1 MRLEKYL
8 LQNYQSAILFITFV
22 VIQLG
27 KSWMPSIQKLTTH
40 NMNLQKTAAVFI
52 IILSTIFLLIYGQ
65 SILVPFILGML
76 LWFIGREIKNA
87 LDKIPFVKR
96 NLPNW
101 SKHILSLV
109 LIITVLSFV
118 SNIITSNI
126 NYLVQSL
133 DKYQPNVDA
142 IIGQLDD
149 LLKIDVAAKL
159 KDYSGN
165 LQFGSILRSLFASF
179 TDIIS
184 NAFMILLY
192 AVFVLL
198 EEDNFRPKLQ
208 AIFVEKDQSE
218 RVDMLLEKIGGSV
231 SNYLRLKTLVS
242 LVTGI
247 LSYIALWMIGVDAP
261 EFWAFL
267 IFILN
272 FIPTIGS
279 LVGTVFPAIFCL
291 FQFGEF
297 LPSILVLS
305 IVGLIQLLVGNFLEP
320 KLMGSSMNIS
330 PLVTILS
337 LSIWGAI
344 WGITGMILSVPI
356 TVIMIIILSQ
366 FERTKPVAIML
377 SEKGNITTG

>member
-1 MRLEKYL
+1 
-8 LQNYQSAILFITFV
+8 
-22 VIQLG
+22 
-27 KSWMPSIQKLTTH
+27 
-40 NMNLQKTAAVFI
+40 MNLQKTASIFI
-52 IILSTIFLLIYGQ
+52 IVFSTIFLLIYGQ
-65 SILVPFILGML
+65 SIIVPFILGLL

-87 LDKIPFVKR
+87 LDKIGFIK
-96 NLPNW
+96 NYLPNW
-101 SKHILSLV
+101 SKHVLSLV

-126 NYLVQSL
+126 NYLAQSL
-133 DKYQPNVDA
+133 DKYEPNVDA
-142 IIGQLDD
+142 IINQLDE
-149 LLKIDVAAKL
+149 LLKIDVRERL
-159 KDYSGN
+159 KGYSGN
-165 LQFGSILRSLFASF
+165 LQFGAILRSLFASL
-179 TDIIS
+179 TGIIS
-184 NAFMILLY
+184 NAFMIILY
-192 AVFVLL
+192 AVFILL

-208 AIFVEKDQSE
+208 AIFVGKDQNQ

-231 SNYLRLKTLVS
+231 SSYLRLKTLVS
-242 LVTGI
+242 LITGI
-247 LSYIALWMIGVDAP
+247 LSYAALWMIGVDAP

-356 TVIMIIILSQ
+356 TVIMIIVLMN
-366 FERTKPVAIML
+366 FEVVLGKKRRHSPAVIEDELLKLGVPKSDIIFGWLPEYARAYSGWGID
-377 SEKGNITTG
+377 KAA

>member
-1 MRLEKYL
+1 
-8 LQNYQSAILFITFV
+8 
-22 VIQLG
+22 
-27 KSWMPSIQKLTTH
+27 
-40 NMNLQKTAAVFI
+40 MNLQKTASIFI
-52 IILSTIFLLIYGQ
+52 IVFSTIFLLIYGQ
-65 SILVPFILGML
+65 SIIVPFILGLL

-87 LDKIPFVKR
+87 LDKIGFIK
-96 NLPNW
+96 NYLPNW
-101 SKHILSLV
+101 SKHVLSLV

-126 NYLVQSL
+126 NYLAQSL
-133 DKYQPNVDA
+133 DKYEPNVDA
-142 IIGQLDD
+142 IINQLDE
-149 LLKIDVAAKL
+149 LLKIDVRERL
-159 KDYSGN
+159 KGYSGN
-165 LQFGSILRSLFASF
+165 LQFGAILRSLFASL
-179 TDIIS
+179 TGIIS
-184 NAFMILLY
+184 NAFMIILY
-192 AVFVLL
+192 AVFILL

-208 AIFVEKDQSE
+208 AIFVGKDQNQ

-231 SNYLRLKTLVS
+231 SSYLRLKTLVS
-242 LVTGI
+242 LITG
-247 LSYIALWMIGVDAP
+247 
-261 EFWAFL
+261 
-267 IFILN
+267 
-272 FIPTIGS
+272 IGS

-356 TVIMIIILSQ
+356 TVIMIIVLSQ
-366 FERTKPVAIML
+366 FEKTKPVAIML
-377 SEKGNITTG
+377 SEKGNIG

>member
-1 MRLEKYL
+1 
-8 LQNYQSAILFITFV
+8 
-22 VIQLG
+22 
-27 KSWMPSIQKLTTH
+27 
-40 NMNLQKTAAVFI
+40 MNLQKTAAVFI
-52 IILSTIFLLIYGQ
+52 ILLSTIFLLIYGQ
-65 SILVPFILGML
+65 SILVPFILGVL
-76 LWFIGREIKNA
+76 LWFIGREIKNG
-87 LDKIPFVKR
+87 LDSIPFIKKY
-96 NLPNW
+96 LPNW

-118 SNIITSNI
+118 TNIITSNI
-126 NYLVQSL
+126 NFLAQSL
-133 DKYQPNVDA
+133 DKYEPNLEA
-142 IIGQLDD
+142 IIAQLDD
-149 LLKIDVAAKL
+149 LLKMDVKE
-159 KDYSGN
+159 KIRGYSGN
-165 LQFGSILRSLFASF
+165 LQFGVILRSLFASF

-184 NAFMILLY
+184 NAFMIILY

-208 AIFVEKDQSE
+208 AILVKKDQSE
-218 RVDMLLEKIGGSV
+218 RVNDVLEKIGGSV

-242 LVTGI
+242 LITGI
-247 LSYIALWMIGVDAP
+247 LSYVVLWMIGVDAP

-267 IFILN
+267 IFIMN

-279 LVGTVFPAIFCL
+279 LVGTIFPAIFCL

-305 IVGLIQLLVGNFLEP
+305 IVGAIQLVVGNFLEP

-330 PLVTILS
+330 PLVTILA

-356 TVIMIIILSQ
+356 TVIMIIVLSQ
-366 FERTKPVAIML
+366 FERTKPIAIML
-377 SEKGNITTG
+377 SEKGNISTG

>member
-1 MRLEKYL
+1 
-8 LQNYQSAILFITFV
+8 
-22 VIQLG
+22 
-27 KSWMPSIQKLTTH
+27 
-40 NMNLQKTAAVFI
+40 MNLQKTAAVFI
-52 IILSTIFLLIYGQ
+52 ILLSTIFLLIYGQ
-65 SILVPFILGML
+65 SILVPFILGLL
-76 LWFIGREIKNA
+76 LWFIGREIKNG
-87 LDKIPFVKR
+87 LDKIPFIKKK
-96 NLPNW
+96 LPNW
-101 SKHILSLV
+101 SKHILSLA

-118 SNIITSNI
+118 TNIISSNI
-126 NYLVQSL
+126 NFLAQSL
-133 DKYQPNVDA
+133 DKYEPNLDA
-142 IIGQLDD
+142 IIGQLDE
-149 LLKIDVAAKL
+149 LLKVDVKE
-159 KDYSGN
+159 KIKGYSGN
-165 LQFGSILRSLFASF
+165 LQFGTILRSLFASL

-184 NAFMILLY
+184 NAFMIILY

-208 AIFVEKDQSE
+208 AIFVGNDQSE
-218 RVDMLLEKIGGSV
+218 RVDDLLEKIGGSV

-242 LVTGI
+242 LITGV
-247 LSYIALWMIGVDAP
+247 LSYVALWMIGVDAP

-267 IFILN
+267 IFIMN

-297 LPSILVLS
+297 LPSLLVLS

-330 PLVTILS
+330 PLVTILA
-337 LSIWGAI
+337 LSIWGAL

-377 SEKGNITTG
+377 SEKGNIG

>member
-1 MRLEKYL
+1 
-8 LQNYQSAILFITFV
+8 
-22 VIQLG
+22 
-27 KSWMPSIQKLTTH
+27 
-40 NMNLQKTAAVFI
+40 MNLQKTASIFI
-52 IILSTIFLLIYGQ
+52 IVISTIFLLIYGQ
-65 SILVPFILGML
+65 NIIVPFILGML

-87 LDKIPFVKR
+87 LDKIWFIKSY
-96 NLPNW
+96 LPDW
-101 SKHILSLV
+101 SKHVLSLL
-109 LIITVLSFV
+109 LILTVLSFV

-126 NYLVQSL
+126 NYLAQSL
-133 DKYQPNVDA
+133 DKYEPNVDA
-142 IIGQLDD
+142 IISQLDD
-149 LLKIDVAAKL
+149 LLKLDVRERL
-159 KDYSGN
+159 KGYSGN
-165 LQFGSILRSLFASF
+165 LQFGAILRSLFASL
-179 TDIIS
+179 TGIIS
-184 NAFMILLY
+184 NAFMIILY

-208 AIFVEKDQSE
+208 AIFVEKDQSQ

-231 SNYLRLKTLVS
+231 SSYLRLKTLVS
-242 LVTGI
+242 LITGI
-247 LSYIALWMIGVDAP
+247 LSYVALWMIGVDAP

-279 LVGTVFPAIFCL
+279 LVGTIFPAIFCL

-356 TVIMIIILSQ
+356 TVIMIIVLSQ

-377 SEKGNITTG
+377 SEKGNLG

>member
-1 MRLEKYL
+1 
-8 LQNYQSAILFITFV
+8 
-22 VIQLG
+22 
-27 KSWMPSIQKLTTH
+27 
-40 NMNLQKTAAVFI
+40 MNLQKTAAVFI
-52 IILSTIFLLIYGQ
+52 IILSIIFLLIYGQ
-65 SILVPFILGML
+65 SILVPFILGLL
-76 LWFIGREIKNA
+76 LWFIGRGIKNG
-87 LDKIPFVKR
+87 LDKIPFIRKY
-96 NLPNW
+96 LPNW
-101 SKHILSLV
+101 SKHLLSLA

-118 SNIITSNI
+118 TNIISSNI
-126 NYLVQSL
+126 NFLAQSL
-133 DKYQPNVDA
+133 DKYEPNLDA
-142 IIGQLDD
+142 IIAQLDE
-149 LLKIDVAAKL
+149 LLRMDVKERIRG
-159 KDYSGN
+159 YSGN
-165 LQFGSILRSLFASF
+165 LQFGVILRSLFASL
-179 TDIIS
+179 TDIIG
-184 NAFMILLY
+184 NAFMIILY

-208 AIFVEKDQSE
+208 AIFVGKGQNK
-218 RVDMLLEKIGGSV
+218 RVDDLLEKIGSSV
-231 SNYLRLKTLVS
+231 SSYLRLKTFVS
-242 LVTGI
+242 LITGV
-247 LSYIALWMIGVDAP
+247 LSYVALRMIGVDAP

-279 LVGTVFPAIFCL
+279 LVGTIFPAIFCL

-330 PLVTILS
+330 PLVTILA

-366 FERTKPVAIML
+366 FERTKPIAIML
-377 SEKGNITTG
+377 SEKGNINTG

>member
-1 MRLEKYL
+1 
-8 LQNYQSAILFITFV
+8 
-22 VIQLG
+22 
-27 KSWMPSIQKLTTH
+27 
-40 NMNLQKTAAVFI
+40 MNLQKTAATLVLI
-52 IILSTIFLLIYGQ
+52 ISIIFLLIYGQ
-65 SILVPFILGML
+65 SILVPFILGVL
-76 LWFIGREIKNA
+76 LWFIGREIKNG
-87 LDKIPFVKR
+87 LDKIPFIKHY
-96 NLPNW
+96 LPNW
-101 SKHILSLV
+101 SKHILSLA

-118 SNIITSNI
+118 TNIISSNI
-126 NYLVQSL
+126 NFLAQSL
-133 DKYQPNVDA
+133 DKYEPNLDA
-142 IIGQLDD
+142 IISQLDD
-149 LLKIDVAAKL
+149 LLKINVEEKL
-159 KDYSGN
+159 RDYSGN
-165 LQFGSILRSLFASF
+165 LQFGAILRSLFASL

-184 NAFMILLY
+184 NAFMIILY

-208 AIFVEKDQSE
+208 AIFVEKEQSE
-218 RVDMLLEKIGGSV
+218 RVDNLLEKIGGSV
-231 SNYLRLKTLVS
+231 SSYLRLKTLVS
-242 LVTGI
+242 LITGV
-247 LSYIALWMIGVDAP
+247 LSYAALWMIGVDAP

-320 KLMGSSMNIS
+320 QLMGSSMNIS
-330 PLVTILS
+330 PLVTILA
-337 LSIWGAI
+337 LSIWGSI

-356 TVIMIIILSQ
+356 TVIMIIVLSQ

-377 SEKGNITTG
+377 SEKGNINTG

>member
-1 MRLEKYL
+1 
-8 LQNYQSAILFITFV
+8 
-22 VIQLG
+22 
-27 KSWMPSIQKLTTH
+27 
-40 NMNLQKTAAVFI
+40 MNLQKTAAVFI

-96 NLPNW
+96 YLPNW

-133 DKYQPNVDA
+133 DKYEPNVDA
-142 IIGQLDD
+142 IIGQLDS

-165 LQFGSILRSLFASF
+165 LQFGSILRSLFASL

-184 NAFMILLY
+184 NAFMIILY

-242 LVTGI
+242 LVTGV

>member
-1 MRLEKYL
+1 
-8 LQNYQSAILFITFV
+8 
-22 VIQLG
+22 
-27 KSWMPSIQKLTTH
+27 
-40 NMNLQKTAAVFI
+40 MNLQKTAAVFI

-76 LWFIGREIKNA
+76 LWFIGREIKNG
-87 LDKIPFVKR
+87 LDKIPFIKKY
-96 NLPNW
+96 LPNW
-101 SKHILSLV
+101 SKHLLSLA
-109 LIITVLSFV
+109 LIITALSFV
-118 SNIITSNI
+118 TNIITSNI
-126 NYLVQSL
+126 NFLAQSL
-133 DKYQPNVDA
+133 DKYEPNLDA

-149 LLKIDVAAKL
+149 LLKVDVKE
-159 KDYSGN
+159 KIKGYSGN
-165 LQFGSILRSLFASF
+165 LQFGAILRSLFASL

-184 NAFMILLY
+184 NAFMITLY

-208 AIFVEKDQSE
+208 AIFVEKDQNE
-218 RVDMLLEKIGGSV
+218 RINMLLEKIGSSV

-242 LVTGI
+242 LVTGG
-247 LSYIALWMIGVDAP
+247 LSYAALWMIGVDAP

-279 LVGTVFPAIFCL
+279 LVGTIFPAIFCL

-356 TVIMIIILSQ
+356 TVILIIILSQ

-377 SEKGNITTG
+377 SEKGNITRG